1 MNLQDPYL
9 SITVYRY
16 EFINSLQK
24 TCGCWDK
31 CWLGQMLVGTNAGTE
46 GRAGQAMG
54 WDHSVLRNYLGRSR

>member
-31 CWLGQMLVGTNAGTE
+31 CWLGQMLE
-46 GRAGQAMG
+46 QRAEQARLWG
-54 WDHSVLRNYLGRSR
+54 GIILS